1 MWNTNLPTA
10 WLWVDKDKQG
20 LGASHWG
27 NLKKTMQIWKWKN
40 NQNQYFQI
48 LTWKDPGPISGGS
61 TRSLAFSR
69 QTERCLRWK
78 RKKGKS
84 WKKFSKNYLSSTVGQ
99 IAVGGRTWSWKFD
112 INLTNIIGFH
122 PRVRP
127 HSSFS
132 AFKTKNPMFPFLP
145 LFVFFP
151 IAKIGLLYSF
161 IFRGF

>member
-27 NLKKTMQIWKWKN
+27 NLKKYENVKIIKINIFKSSPEKTQDPSLGDQPGLLPSLDK
-40 NQNQYFQI
+40 QNV
-48 LTWKDPGPISGGS
+48 
-61 TRSLAFSR
+61 AFVGKT
-69 QTERCLRWK
+69 QK
-78 RKKGKS
+78 VKGLQNFMD
-84 WKKFSKNYLSSTVGQ
+84 FSKSYLSSTVGQ

-132 AFKTKNPMFPFLP
+132 ASKTKNPMNPFLP
-145 LFVFFP
+145 FVVFF
-151 IAKIGLLYSF
+151 SNC
-161 IFRGF
+161 

>member
-27 NLKKTMQIWKWKN
+27 NLKKYENEKIIKIN
-40 NQNQYFQI
+40 IFLFLLQI

-78 RKKGKS
+78 RKKVRNLENFMD
-84 WKKFSKNYLSSTVGQ
+84 FSKNYLSSTVGQ

-132 AFKTKNPMFPFLP
+132 ASKTKNPMNPFLP
-145 LFVFFP
+145 FVVFF
-151 IAKIGLLYSF
+151 SNC
-161 IFRGF
+161 